1 MGKKTA
7 LIFLLSLTAQIV
19 FANDTYFY
27 LAGGSLAPVQE
38 SDIAVEMKEET
49 IVINLQDT
57 YYEVAVDFT
66 FYNPGKT
73 VELDV
78 GFPCRQ
84 AACRGDSLSVK
95 QR

>member
-1 MGKKTA
+1 MYEKFFRK
-7 LIFLLSLTAQIV
+7 LLSFLLSLMAQIV

-27 LAGGSLAPVQE
+27 LAGGSLTPVQE

-66 FYNPGKT
+66 FYNPGRKT
-73 VELDV
+73 
-78 GFPCRQ
+78 
-84 AACRGDSLSVK
+84 SVLP
-95 QR
+95 